1 LVFLHGQW
9 ISELLKLSLG
19 TDFFIQV
26 VDFIEFIIESGTK
39 IYHIGQSQTI
49 IPICSPLLLPTDDG
63 D

>member
-9 ISELLKLSLG
+9 NSERLKLPLG

-26 VDFIEFIIESGTK
+26 VDLIGFILNAGTK
-39 IYHIGQSQTI
+39 IYHIGLSRTI
-49 IPICSPLLLPTDDG
+49 IPIYSPLLLQTDEG